1 MNALIEPRTDDDDT
15 EERVDEIAALG
26 VDKEDDMLEDLLAN
40 GDDEPNTQGTAVDSS
55 IVAEMGG
62 TTSGSARDSADEES
76 KGGDASTAESVDAAA
91 ADDGSRKSKQ
101 QTNNYHISDYPGFEG
116 IKMSLERAVKLMFS
130 RLGTKAA
137 ERMRR
142 VMNKLKAGTCAGS
155 AAEPADLE
163 SERAAGVHAN
173 TDPLLLIAKCAVGT
187 TCVVIVPES
196 FAIGNESNLLAI
208 SLKEL
213 CDSRATVVA
222 NVMVPSVD
230 DSELSLLFGK
240 HRFFAKVTV
249 PAIACFCLN
258 PDVVKDS
265 TGRSMWKLSV
275 EELEVLLDMKGP
287 SCSKLPTLPT
297 SGTGHVPYADSSG
310 MELFILA
317 GTEDDTPDLNRTSK
331 SAVSP
336 ADVICD
342 ICGIAMKSGADAR
355 HHIGAHLLYDGQW
368 TQRPTFPCGFCGTR
382 PAVPYTDSSS
392 LVSGCPTALIRGRGG
407 TFIHKGAC
415 KLVGELKYS
424 HKPALGS
431 TEGSPCT
438 NVPMICPWCPAKPG
452 VAVYKY
458 SMEEHWRVGHPE
470 KTVTSDM
477 KATVAI
483 SANEQKWLKARWSK
497 ATKAAKK
504 K

>member
-1 MNALIEPRTDDDDT
+1 MNALIEPRADDDDT
-15 EERVDEIAALG
+15 EERVDEIAALD

-40 GDDEPNTQGTAVDSS
+40 GDDEPGTEEGTAADSP
-55 IVAEMGG
+55 IAAEMGG

-91 ADDGSRKSKQ
+91 ADDGAGKSKQ

-155 AAEPADLE
+155 AAEPVDLE

-187 TCVVIVPES
+187 PCVVIVPES
-196 FAIGNESNLLAI
+196 FTIGNESSLLAI

-213 CDSRATVVA
+213 CDSRAMVVA

-258 PDVVKDS
+258 PDVVKDGA
-265 TGRSMWKLSV
+265 GRSIWKLYV
-275 EELEVLLDMKGP
+275 EELEV
-287 SCSKLPTLPT
+287 CS
-297 SGTGHVPYADSSG
+297 
-310 MELFILA
+310 I
-317 GTEDDTPDLNRTSK
+317 
-331 SAVSP
+331 
-336 ADVICD
+336 
-342 ICGIAMKSGADAR
+342 
-355 HHIGAHLLYDGQW
+355 
-368 TQRPTFPCGFCGTR
+368 
-382 PAVPYTDSSS
+382 
-392 LVSGCPTALIRGRGG
+392 
-407 TFIHKGAC
+407 
-415 KLVGELKYS
+415 
-424 HKPALGS
+424 
-431 TEGSPCT
+431 
-438 NVPMICPWCPAKPG
+438 
-452 VAVYKY
+452 
-458 SMEEHWRVGHPE
+458 
-470 KTVTSDM
+470 
-477 KATVAI
+477 
-483 SANEQKWLKARWSK
+483 
-497 ATKAAKK
+497 
-504 K
+504 